1 MKKIAAIFLLCLLLT
16 ACGKPEITLPE
27 GYYSG
32 DPAAE
37 QSEEAQPTFCVEK
50 EEHAMGDEYFLCRQD
65 VDGTVTRLF
74 SLGLEATPFLV
85 EDGRIYF
92 TDGDTLVSTGLEG
105 QDRRTF
111 FDDQTEEQY
120 SFNRVLK
127 IEDGWISC
135 SGTKWAEITDDPA
148 ALPGPHRVK
157 AITRVKTDFSE
168 FYEVEA
174 RD

>member
-1 MKKIAAIFLLCLLLT
+1 MKKIAVMLLACLLLA

-37 QSEEAQPTFCVEK
+37 QSEAAQPTFFVEK
-50 EEHAMGDEYFLCRQD
+50 EEQAMVDEYFLCRQD
-65 VDGTVTRLF
+65 GDGTVTRLF
-74 SLGLEATPFLV
+74 SLGFEAVPFLV
-85 EDGRIYF
+85 EGDRIYY
-92 TDGDTLVSTGLEG
+92 TDGDSLVSTDLEG
-105 QDRRTF
+105 GDRKTF

-148 ALPGPHRVK
+148 ALPGLHRVK
-157 AITRVKTDFSE
+157 AITRVKSDFSE

-174 RD
+174 IE